1 MTTRPSRVRPPARDD
16 LPAIVAL
23 LNACDE
29 ALLGE
34 PDTTLADLEADWLLE
49 GFDPARDA
57 WVAEA
62 GDGGLVG
69 YAYVGDQHR
78 TGELEADLWVRPGWD
93 EAELPARLLRLV
105 ERRAAALARERGY
118 GTPALSVFCHRED
131 AVKREALRRHGYAL
145 ARTVA
150 RLRIDLPGD
159 YAPPPPPPGVTV
171 RPVAGEADERAAFA
185 VLREAFAD
193 HFRQS
198 AETYDSWR
206 ARHLGHADHDPSLWL
221 LALAGSGPVGALL
234 AWDHGDLGW
243 VEQLGVRREWRRRGV
258 GRALLG
264 QAFAALAA
272 RGRRRVELG
281 VDTAAVTR
289 PLALYLSLGM
299 RVTTAYDLYT
309 KPLGE

>member
-1 MTTRPSRVRPPARDD
+1 MATVPSRVRPPRRED

-34 PDTTLADLEADWLLE
+34 PDSSLADLEADWLLD

-57 WVAEA
+57 WLAEA
-62 GDGGLVG
+62 GDGSVVG

-78 TGELEADLWVRPGWD
+78 TGELEADLWVRPGRE
-93 EAELPARLLRLV
+93 EAELPLRLLRLV
-105 ERRAAALARERGY
+105 ERRAASLARERGY
-118 GTPALSVFCHRED
+118 AAATLSVFCHQDD
-131 AVKREALRRHGYAL
+131 AVKRDTLRRQGYAVT
-145 ARTVA
+145 RTIA
-150 RLRIDLPGD
+150 RLRLDVDSGFV
-159 YAPPPPPPGVTV
+159 PPSPPEGVSV
-171 RPVAGEADERAAFA
+171 RPLAGEADLQAAFA
-185 VLREAFAD
+185 VLREAFVD

-198 AETYDSWR
+198 AETYEGWR
-206 ARHLGHADHDPSLWL
+206 ERHLGHRDHDPSLWL
-221 LALAGSGPVGALL
+221 LAVAGREPVGAVL

-243 VEQLGVRREWRRRGV
+243 VEQLGVRRDWRRRGV

-264 QAFAALAA
+264 HAVAALAA
-272 RGRRRVELG
+272 RGQRRVELG
-281 VDTAAVTR
+281 VDTAATTQ

-309 KPLGE
+309 RALSP